1 MNALCQIKRTALPV
15 LWVSAALLSACT
27 TTAPVGERAPD
38 APPPMARG
46 PVGDFELAQFQRAK
60 DLEQKGQWAEAA
72 WAWEVLTVLRPQ
84 EPSYRERLL
93 AVQGQI
99 DAGVAE
105 RMQKAHQAQ
114 AKGDLDGA
122 TQHYLS
128 ALSLQPDNAKAA
140 DALRAIEKE
149 RNKRS
154 YLGTPSRITL
164 RRAAEP
170 KPLTPAQ
177 AKAAAAKEAREA
189 KEAAAR
195 EAREA
200 KEAARLAAKDAAK
213 ESSKDAAKDATK
225 DGGKDGVK
233 SAAKGEPKGDAKLAA
248 KPAAGDGTAKDA
260 AKDTGKDA
268 SNDAVKTAAAKPAGK
283 EAGAAKDATAD
294 PGKDGATV
302 SAGKGAGA
310 DAAGRVA
317 GAGAGAATAGS
328 ATAAGSDRNELEHIA
343 MLSAQGE
350 VDEAIALLE
359 RRSAQDRRDP
369 SARRLLADLYVRKA
383 ERVAMT
389 DRAGGI
395 SWLQKCLKIDGKHP
409 RALALMRQ
417 WIDASASNDAGG
429 SKTVTAAAPAAPAA
443 RSVR

>member
-1 MNALCQIKRTALPV
+1 MIALSGVKRTALPV
-15 LWVSAALLSACT
+15 LLASAALLSACT
-27 TTAPVGERAPD
+27 TTGTVSERAPD
-38 APPPMARG
+38 APPPVARG

-84 EPSYRERLL
+84 EPTYRERLL

-105 RMQKAHQAQ
+105 RMQKAQQAQ
-114 AKGDLDGA
+114 SKGDLDGA
-122 TQHYLS
+122 TQHYLT

-140 DALRAIEKE
+140 EALRAIEKE
-149 RNKRS
+149 RNKRT

-164 RRAAEP
+164 RRATEP

-200 KEAARLAAKDAAK
+200 KEAARLAEKNAGKDAAK
-213 ESSKDAAKDATK
+213 EAAKAVAQGGGKGDAKVAAKDAAGEATTKDSGK
-225 DGGKDGVK
+225 DGGK
-233 SAAKGEPKGDAKLAA
+233 E
-248 KPAAGDGTAKDA
+248 
-260 AKDTGKDA
+260 
-268 SNDAVKTAAAKPAGK
+268 AVKTAAAKPGATDTAGN
-283 EAGAAKDATAD
+283 GGKDAVTA
-294 PGKDGATV
+294 PT
-302 SAGKGAGA
+302 GKGARA
-310 DAAGRVA
+310 E
-317 GAGAGAATAGS
+317 
-328 ATAAGSDRNELEHIA
+328 TAAAAAAPGGGGDRNELEHIA

-383 ERVAMT
+383 ERVAVT

-417 WIDASASNDAGG
+417 WIDASAALGTGG
-429 SKTVTAAAPAAPAA
+429 GKTVTAAAPAAPGA

>member
-1 MNALCQIKRTALPV
+1 MNARSQIKRTALPV
-15 LWVSAALLSACT
+15 LWVGAALLSACT

-38 APPPMARG
+38 APPPVVRG

-105 RMQKAHQAQ
+105 RMQKAQQAQ

-128 ALSLQPDNAKAA
+128 ALSLQPDNTKAA

-195 EAREA
+195 EAKEA

-213 ESSKDAAKDATK
+213 ESSKDVAKDATK

-248 KPAAGDGTAKDA
+248 KPAAGDGTAKD
-260 AKDTGKDA
+260 TGKDA
-268 SNDAVKTAAAKPAGK
+268 GKDAVKTAAAKPAAK

-302 SAGKGAGA
+302 SAGKGA

-417 WIDASASNDAGG
+417 WIDASASNDTGG

>member
-1 MNALCQIKRTALPV
+1 MNALAQCRRAALPV
-15 LWVSAALLSACT
+15 LLVGATLLSACT
-27 TTAPVGERAPD
+27 TTATVGERAPD
-38 APPPMARG
+38 APPPVARG
-46 PVGDFELAQFQRAK
+46 PVGEFELAQYQRAK
-60 DLEQKGQWAEAA
+60 DLEQKGQLAEAA

-84 EPSYRERLL
+84 EPSYRERLI
-93 AVQGQI
+93 AVQGQV

-105 RMQKAHQAQ
+105 RMQKAQQAQ

-122 TQHYLS
+122 TQHYLT

-140 DALRAIEKE
+140 DALRVIEKE
-149 RNKRS
+149 RNRRS

-164 RRAAEP
+164 RRGAEG
-170 KPLTPAQ
+170 KPMTPAQ
-177 AKAAAAKEAREA
+177 AKAAAVKEAREA

-200 KEAARLAAKDAAK
+200 KETAAREAREAKEAARLAAKDA
-213 ESSKDAAKDATK
+213 SKDASRSEAKAAVSGSSADSTGAK
-225 DGGKDGVK
+225 AGGKDAVK
-233 SAAKGEPKGDAKLAA
+233 AADAKVAAKAAGAKDGAADAGKESAAVAA
-248 KPAAGDGTAKDA
+248 
-260 AKDTGKDA
+260 
-268 SNDAVKTAAAKPAGK
+268 TAAA
-283 EAGAAKDATAD
+283 
-294 PGKDGATV
+294 
-302 SAGKGAGA
+302 
-310 DAAGRVA
+310 
-317 GAGAGAATAGS
+317 
-328 ATAAGSDRNELEHIA
+328 ATAATTGNAAATSSKAGRAEASGGGDRNELEHIA

-395 SWLQKCLKIDGKHP
+395 NWLQKCLKIDGKHP

-417 WIDASASNDAGG
+417 WIDASSAADPGN
-429 SKTVTAAAPAAPAA
+429 KTVTAAGAAT
-443 RSVR
+443 RTVR

>member
-1 MNALCQIKRTALPV
+1 MNPVAQMKRAALPMLLV
-15 LWVSAALLSACT
+15 GVTWLSACT

-38 APPPMARG
+38 APPPVARG
-46 PVGDFELAQFQRAK
+46 PVGEFELAQYQRAK

-84 EPSYRERLL
+84 EPSYRERLM

-105 RMQKAHQAQ
+105 RMQKAQQAQ

-122 TQHYLS
+122 TQHYLT

-140 DALRAIEKE
+140 DALRVIEKE
-149 RNKRS
+149 RNRRS

-164 RRAAEP
+164 RRGTEG
-170 KPLTPAQ
+170 KPMTPAQ

-195 EAREA
+195 EAKEA
-200 KEAARLAAKDAAK
+200 KEAARLAAKEA
-213 ESSKDAAKDATK
+213 SKDASKAETKAEAKAAVSGGSVDAPGAK
-225 DGGKDGVK
+225 AAAREPVK
-233 SAAKGEPKGDAKLAA
+233 TAEAKVGA
-248 KPAAGDGTAKDA
+248 
-260 AKDTGKDA
+260 
-268 SNDAVKTAAAKPAGK
+268 KTAAAKD
-283 EAGAAKDATAD
+283 GAADASKESAVASTA
-294 PGKDGATV
+294 
-302 SAGKGAGA
+302 
-310 DAAGRVA
+310 
-317 GAGAGAATAGS
+317 AATTAN
-328 ATAAGSDRNELEHIA
+328 TAAASNKGERAAASGGDRNELEHIA

-395 SWLQKCLKIDGKHP
+395 NWLQKCLKIDGRHP

-417 WIDASASNDAGG
+417 WIDASSAADPG
-429 SKTVTAAAPAAPAA
+429 SKTVTAAGAAA
-443 RSVR
+443 RTIR

>member
-1 MNALCQIKRTALPV
+1 MNAQTTMKRASLP
-15 LWVSAALLSACT
+15 LLLAGAALLSACT
-27 TTAPVGERAPD
+27 TTGTVSERAPD
-38 APPPMARG
+38 APPPVARG

-122 TQHYLS
+122 TQHYLT
-128 ALSLQPDNAKAA
+128 ALGLQPDNAKAA

-164 RRAAEP
+164 RRATEP

-195 EAREA
+195 EAR
-200 KEAARLAAKDAAK
+200 AAKDAARMAEK
-213 ESSKDAAKDATK
+213 HAGKDATK
-225 DGGKDGVK
+225 DATKDSAKDAVK
-233 SAAKGEPKGDAKLAA
+233 AVAQGSAKGDAKGEA
-248 KPAAGDGTAKDA
+248 KVAAKDA
-260 AKDTGKDA
+260 AGEATAKDTGKDA
-268 SNDAVKTAAAKPAGK
+268 
-283 EAGAAKDATAD
+283 ATA
-294 PGKDGATV
+294 
-302 SAGKGAGA
+302 SAGKGTRAEA
-310 DAAGRVA
+310 
-317 GAGAGAATAGS
+317 AGAAAAPAG
-328 ATAAGSDRNELEHIA
+328 GGDRNELEHIA

-350 VDEAIALLE
+350 VDEAISLLE

-383 ERVAMT
+383 ERVAVT

-417 WIDASASNDAGG
+417 WIDASAANETGG
-429 SKTVTAAAPAAPAA
+429 GKTVTAAAAVQTMPAA
-443 RSVR
+443 RTVR

>member
-1 MNALCQIKRTALPV
+1 MNALSQIKRTALPV

-38 APPPMARG
+38 APPPVVRG

-105 RMQKAHQAQ
+105 RMQKAQQAQ

-128 ALSLQPDNAKAA
+128 ALSLQPDNTKAA

-195 EAREA
+195 EAKEA

-213 ESSKDAAKDATK
+213 DSSKDVAKDATK
-225 DGGKDGVK
+225 DGGKDAVR
-233 SAAKGEPKGDAKLAA
+233 SPAKGEPKGDTKLAA
-248 KPAAGDGTAKDA
+248 KPAAGDGTTKDA
-260 AKDTGKDA
+260 AKDTGK
-268 SNDAVKTAAAKPAGK
+268 DAVKTAAAKPAGK
-283 EAGAAKDATAD
+283 EAGAAKDAA
-294 PGKDGATV
+294 
-302 SAGKGAGA
+302 A

-317 GAGAGAATAGS
+317 GAGAGTATAGA

-417 WIDASASNDAGG
+417 WIDASASNDTGG

>member
-1 MNALCQIKRTALPV
+1 MNALSQIKRTALPV
-15 LWVSAALLSACT
+15 LLASAALLSACT
-27 TTAPVGERAPD
+27 TTGTVSERAPD
-38 APPPMARG
+38 APPPVARG

-84 EPSYRERLL
+84 EQSYRERLL

-105 RMQKAHQAQ
+105 RMQKAQQAQ

-122 TQHYLS
+122 TQHYLT
-128 ALSLQPDNAKAA
+128 ALGLQPDNAKAA

-200 KEAARLAAKDAAK
+200 KEAARLAEKAAG
-213 ESSKDAAKDATK
+213 KDAAKDAPK
-225 DGGKDGVK
+225 AVAQGGGK
-233 SAAKGEPKGDAKLAA
+233 SDAKVA
-248 KPAAGDGTAKDA
+248 AKDA
-260 AKDTGKDA
+260 AGEATAKDTGKD
-268 SNDAVKTAAAKPAGK
+268 SGKDSGKEAVKTAAAKPAGK
-283 EAGAAKDATAD
+283 EAAGDGGKDAGTA
-294 PGKDGATV
+294 
-302 SAGKGAGA
+302 SSGKGA
-310 DAAGRVA
+310 R
-317 GAGAGAATAGS
+317 TE
-328 ATAAGSDRNELEHIA
+328 TAAAAAAPGGGGDRNELEHIA

-383 ERVAMT
+383 ERVAVT

-417 WIDASASNDAGG
+417 WIDASAALGTGG
-429 SKTVTAAAPAAPAA
+429 GKTVTAAGPAVPGA